1 MSFLVQLE
9 SFRGPLDLLLYL
21 VRRHELLIDELPLRP
36 IAEQFWA
43 TVEGEQEADIDL
55 AADFL
60 DLASTLVEL
69 KSRNLL
75 PREQDPDARVP
86 EDPAEDLV
94 SRLLEYKQFRDAAS
108 MLDERSRQWQRRI
121 ARTANDLGAS
131 TWEAS
136 DAQTIVGLEL
146 WDLVSAYS
154 RLGDPADPNADAR
167 IQFDETP
174 IHVYM
179 QRICD
184 HLARRQRVAISE
196 FFAPGMHKTAM
207 IGVFLA
213 ILELVRHHSVSTQQ
227 EGIHGEI
234 WVLPGE
240 RFDAQREFNSLD
252 DERPAAKLH
261 DGPLDADDVDAPPP
275 PQAAADLS
283 SPDNIQGDSPPPA
296 ES

>member
-21 VRRHELLIDELPLRP
+21 VRRHELPVEELPLRP

-43 TVEGEQEADIDL
+43 TVEGDQQADIDL

-108 MLDERSRQWQRRI
+108 ILDERSRQWQLRI
-121 ARTANDLGAS
+121 ARTANDQDAS
-131 TWEAS
+131 SWEANE
-136 DAQTIVGLEL
+136 AQAIVGLEL
-146 WDLVSAYS
+146 WDLVGAYS
-154 RLGDPADPNADAR
+154 RLGDPAEQDADAR

-179 QRICD
+179 QRICE
-184 HLARRQRVAISE
+184 HLARRRRAAISE
-196 FFAPGMHKTAM
+196 FFRARHAQDSHDRRLSRHPG
-207 IGVFLA
+207 IG
-213 ILELVRHHSVSTQQ
+213 
-227 EGIHGEI
+227 
-234 WVLPGE
+234 
-240 RFDAQREFNSLD
+240 
-252 DERPAAKLH
+252 
-261 DGPLDADDVDAPPP
+261 
-275 PQAAADLS
+275 
-283 SPDNIQGDSPPPA
+283 SPS
-296 ES
+296 